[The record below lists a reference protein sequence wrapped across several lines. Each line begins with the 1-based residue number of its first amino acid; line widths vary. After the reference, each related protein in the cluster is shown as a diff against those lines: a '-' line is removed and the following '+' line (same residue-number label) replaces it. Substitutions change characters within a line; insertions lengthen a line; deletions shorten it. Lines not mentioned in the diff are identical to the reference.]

1 MAIPSHWVIYSSRR
15 QGLLS
20 KLLPKAILKQLG
32 SENSRFYLT
41 DFNHIASTRMVRM
54 MGFEPIRVYSLPPQ
68 SSVSTIPPHPQ
79 IKFNYKPILI
89 EKPNSVQSLTLV
101 GVAADIFCV
110 AGILVYFSPTG
121 IPYSDYLYLNDILNF
136 VYKAWH

>member
-1 MAIPSHWVIYSSRR
+1 MALPSHWVIYSSRR

-20 KLLPKAILKQLG
+20 KAILKQLG

-41 DFNHIASTRMVRM
+41 DFNHIASARMVRM

-101 GVAADIFCV
+101 GVAADI
-110 AGILVYFSPTG
+110 ILCRRDTG
-121 IPYSDYLYLNDILNF
+121 LLLSYWNPLFGY
-136 VYKAWH
+136 

>member
-1 MAIPSHWVIYSSRR
+1 MWDIPSHWVIYSSYK
-15 QGLLS
+15 QGLLP
-20 KLLPKAILKQLG
+20 KLFPKAILKQLG

-41 DFNHIASTRMVRM
+41 DFNHIASARMVRM

-101 GVAADIFCV
+101 GVAADILCRRDT
-110 AGILVYFSPTG
+110 GLLLSYWSPLFGLFMT
-121 IPYSDYLYLNDILNF
+121 
-136 VYKAWH
+136 K